1 MRTVAVHRTIIG
13 IVVLIGLLVA
23 CAAPRYQGAST
34 GAVPGAASTP
44 AGAAS
49 PGAQQPASSVVVKQG
64 PPAPV
69 RAAFVVM
76 GSAVLPSWIAADRG
90 IYERYNLEV
99 ELIYIPGLAKISE
112 ALLAKEIDFGVV
124 PAPAA
129 LGPGLQGADLVM
141 IASWANKSA
150 FSLYGQPSLTSVADL
165 VGKRVSTTR
174 RGSLGELWAAE
185 VLARHGLQPE
195 RDYVVL
201 PLGGQP
207 EQLAGLQNGAVDAA
221 TLGIPTNILARKLGF
236 RELLNYKD
244 NALEYAS
251 VGLVTS
257 RHFLVEQPEVAERFL
272 KASAEG
278 VAVMMQ
284 DTESSLAVLGD
295 RMKQDDRE
303 LLEESLAFERSRTA
317 RNMLPTVEGLQAAM
331 DSLAVNNPV
340 AEGVDATQ
348 YADLTLVHKLND
360 SGFISS
366 LYR

>member
-1 MRTVAVHRTIIG
+1 MRTVADYRISIAL
-13 IVVLIGLLVA
+13 VVLLGLVA
-23 CAAPRYQGAST
+23 AC
-34 GAVPGAASTP
+34 AVPSPRGAPSGTAA
-44 AGAAS
+44 AGAEV
-49 PGAQQPASSVVVKQG
+49 PQG

-76 GSAVLPSWIAADRG
+76 GSPVLPSWIAQDRG
-90 IYERYNLEV
+90 INERYNLDV
-99 ELIYIPGLAKISE
+99 ELIYIPGQAKVSE
-112 ALLAKEIDFGVV
+112 ALLAREIDFGIV

-129 LGPGLQGADLVM
+129 LGPGIQGADLVVV
-141 IASWANKSA
+141 ASWANKSA

-165 VGKRVSTTR
+165 VGKRVSTTQ

-185 VLARHGLQPE
+185 VLGRYGLRPV
-195 RDYVVL
+195 RDYTVL

-221 TLGIPTNILARKLGF
+221 TLGIPTNLLARKLGF

-244 NALEYAS
+244 NALDYAS

-257 RHFLVEQPEVAERFL
+257 RSFLAEQPEVAERFL

-284 DTESSLAVLGD
+284 DTEASLAVLAD
-295 RMKQDDRE
+295 RLKQDDRE
-303 LLEESLAFERSRTA
+303 LLEESLAFERSRTS
-317 RNMLPTVEGLQAAM
+317 REMIPTPEALQAAM
-331 DSLAVNNPV
+331 DSLAVNNPM
-340 AEGVDATQ
+340 AEGADATK
-348 YADLTLVHKLND
+348 YADLTLVRKLND

>member
-1 MRTVAVHRTIIG
+1 MRTIAGHRKSIG
-13 IVVLIGLLVA
+13 IVVLIGLLLA
-23 CAAPRYQGAST
+23 CAAPS
-34 GAVPGAASTP
+34 GAVPGGASAQAVLHP
-44 AGAAS
+44 R
-49 PGAQQPASSVVVKQG
+49 GAQQPTSSVVEQG

-76 GSAVLPSWIAADRG
+76 GSAVLPCWIAADRG
-90 IYERYNLEV
+90 IYERYNLDV

-112 ALLAKEIDFGVV
+112 ALLANEIDFGVV

-129 LGPGLQGADLVM
+129 LGPAIQGADLVM
-141 IASWANKSA
+141 VASWANKSA
-150 FSLYGQPSLTSVADL
+150 FSLYGQPSITSVADL
-165 VGKRVSTTR
+165 AGKRVSTTR

-185 VLARHGLQPE
+185 VLGRYGLQPE
-195 RDYVVL
+195 RDYAVL

-221 TLGIPTNILARKLGF
+221 TLSIPTNILARKLGF
-236 RELLNYKD
+236 RELLNYQD
-244 NALEYAS
+244 NALDYAS

-257 RHFLVEQPEVAERFL
+257 RHFLAEQPDAAERFL

-278 VAVMMQ
+278 VAVMVQ
-284 DTESSLAVLGD
+284 DTEASLAVLGD
-295 RMKQDDRE
+295 RLKQDDGE

-317 RNMLPTVEGLQAAM
+317 RDMVPTPEGLQAAM
-331 DSLAVNNPV
+331 DSLAVNNPM

-348 YADLTLVHKLND
+348 YADLTLVRNLKD
-360 SGFISS
+360 SGFITG